1 MAAQATETEAVVLNC
16 IDHGESDIIVT
27 LLCQKSGRISAIAK
41 GARKSKKRFVNKLE
55 LFSFLH
61 ISYQQKPGWGL
72 AFLSEADLH
81 TSFLNIRLYPNL
93 YAVASVIREFLLI
106 SMKDGEADNKIFSLC
121 LWAFHSINQN
131 QQPRAILTL
140 FLIQFFDYIGYR
152 PDFELCNRCNTP
164 YSTTHTYRF
173 DATKGG
179 ITCSSCN
186 KTGKHHLSHGTIKI
200 LQVAQNQPL
209 EKLQR
214 LKISGA
220 ILEET
225 LQLLHNY
232 GRQLFQRDI
241 ASWKIFQ
248 QLTLPDRQHNRR

>member
-1 MAAQATETEAVVLNC
+1 MAPQATETEAVVLNC

-27 LLCQKSGRISAIAK
+27 LLCQNSGRISAIAK

-61 ISYQQKPGWGL
+61 ISYQQKTGWGL

-81 TSFLNIRLYPNL
+81 TSFLNIRLHPSL

-106 SMKDGEADNKIFSLC
+106 SIKDGEADNKIFSLC
-121 LWAFHSINQN
+121 LWAFHSLNQN

-152 PDFELCNRCNTP
+152 PDFDMCNKCNTP
-164 YSTTHTYRF
+164 SSTTHTYHF
-173 DATKGG
+173 DISSGG

-186 KTGKHHLSHGTIKI
+186 KTTKHRLSHGTIKI

-214 LKISGA
+214 LKISGT

-225 LQLLHNY
+225 LHLLHNY

-241 ASWKIFQ
+241 ASWKVFR
-248 QLTLPDRQHNRR
+248 QLTRT

>member
-1 MAAQATETEAVVLNC
+1 MAPQATETEAVVLNC
-16 IDHGESDIIVT
+16 IDHGESDVIVT
-27 LLCQKSGRISAIAK
+27 LLCLNSGRISAIAK

-55 LFSFLH
+55 LFTFLH
-61 ISYQQKPGWGL
+61 ISYHQKMGWGL

-81 TSFLNIRLYPNL
+81 TSFFNIRLQPNL

-106 SMKDGEADNKIFSLC
+106 SMKEGEADNKIFRLC
-121 LWAFHSINQN
+121 LWAFHSLDQN
-131 QQPRAILTL
+131 EQPKAILTL

-152 PDFELCNRCNTP
+152 PVFDMCNRCNTP
-164 YSTTHTYRF
+164 YSTHNKYHF
-173 DATKGG
+173 DTGGGG
-179 ITCSSCN
+179 IICTTCS
-186 KTGKHHLSHGTIKI
+186 KTSKHYLTHGAIKI

-214 LKISGA
+214 LKISGT

-225 LQLLHNY
+225 LHLLHNY

-248 QLTLPDRQHNRR
+248 QLTQTSYQNNRR

>member
-1 MAAQATETEAVVLNC
+1 MAPQSTETEAVVLNC
-16 IDHGESDIIVT
+16 IDHGESDAIVT
-27 LLCQKSGRISAIAK
+27 LLCQNSGRISAIAK

-61 ISYQQKPGWGL
+61 VSYQQKPGWGL

-81 TSFLNIRLYPNL
+81 TSFINIRLQPAL

-106 SMKDGEADNKIFSLC
+106 SIKDGEADNKIFTLC
-121 LWAFHSINQN
+121 LWAFHSLNQN

-152 PDFELCNRCNTP
+152 PDFEMCHKCNTP

-173 DATKGG
+173 DASSGG
-179 ITCSSCN
+179 ITCSTCDKS
-186 KTGKHHLSHGTIKI
+186 GKYNLSHGTIKI

-248 QLTLPDRQHNRR
+248 QLTHTGYQHNRR